1 MRSLAVLISLFVIS
15 GCTTAVKMG
24 ERPPSSIENVDVK
37 NYVLDEPTTA
47 YVGDPVVVRKSYKA
61 VVRKDLYKAN
71 NDFLLQGG
79 LASTS
84 LHLDAAAGD
93 KFRVA
98 GTNELGHPVLRIPG
112 TIFMFGVDKNRQWD
126 QTVMSPSFWTS
137 PVGSGNQ
144 YTMSPADTTF
154 TPVESR
160 TPVSEAGYLNHE
172 LVFTGVGSNGLSLLY
187 REYTFEDMARSAF
200 KQELVYPKDTDEIRF
215 RSYRLEVIS
224 VSPSELKYIVRSD

>member
-1 MRSLAVLISLFVIS
+1 MRSLAILISLFVIS

-24 ERPPSSIENVDVK
+24 ERPPISVENVDVK
-37 NYVLDEPTTA
+37 NYTLDVPTTA
-47 YVGDPVVVRKSYKA
+47 YVGDPVVVRKSYKT
-61 VVRKDLYKAN
+61 VVRENLYQAN
-71 NDFLLQGG
+71 NDFTLQGG
-79 LASTS
+79 LATTAF
-84 LHLDAAAGD
+84 HLDAAAGD
-93 KFRVA
+93 KFRIA
-98 GTNELGHPVLRIPG
+98 GTNESGHPVLRIPG
-112 TIFMFGVDKNRQWD
+112 TVFMFGVNDNGKWD

-160 TPVSEAGYLNHE
+160 TPISEKGYLNHE
-172 LVFTGVGSNGLSLLY
+172 LVFTGIGSNGISLLY

-215 RSYRLEVIS
+215 RSYQIEVIS